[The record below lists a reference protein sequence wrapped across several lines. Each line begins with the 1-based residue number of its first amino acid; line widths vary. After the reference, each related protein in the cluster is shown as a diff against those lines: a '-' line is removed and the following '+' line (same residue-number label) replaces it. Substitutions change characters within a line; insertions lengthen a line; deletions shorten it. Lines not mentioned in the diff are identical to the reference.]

1 MIRDLLGADGGWCR
15 RRSSKPFRGADGV
28 PGGFDSH
35 TLPCL
40 LATLFLLLSAAGPAP
55 LAAQQEDDPSPQA
68 EASADT
74 ATVEDSLT
82 ADSAVAS
89 PVVRSEARPAAAED
103 EARSGPAPMSA
114 FLRSVLVPGWGQLAA
129 DQPVRA
135 AVYFTLQTATVYMVI
150 RSYNRID
157 EAEGEGLKEARRE
170 QREDWLVLAGFWAL
184 ASGIDAWVSAQMWG
198 FEGEVVPPPDGSAGL
213 AVRMSVP
220 VAGF

>member
-40 LATLFLLLSAAGPAP
+40 LATLFLLLSATGPAP
-55 LAAQQEDDPSPQA
+55 LAAQEDDPSPRP
-68 EASADT
+68 EAP
-74 ATVEDSLT
+74 
-82 ADSAVAS
+82 ADSAVTS
-89 PVVRSEARPAAAED
+89 PVVRPEARPAAAED

>member
-40 LATLFLLLSAAGPAP
+40 LATLFLLLSATGPAS
-55 LAAQQEDDPSPQA
+55 LAAQEDDPSPRP
-68 EASADT
+68 EAPADT

-82 ADSAVAS
+82 ADSTVAS
-89 PVVRSEARPAAAED
+89 PVVRPEARPAVAED